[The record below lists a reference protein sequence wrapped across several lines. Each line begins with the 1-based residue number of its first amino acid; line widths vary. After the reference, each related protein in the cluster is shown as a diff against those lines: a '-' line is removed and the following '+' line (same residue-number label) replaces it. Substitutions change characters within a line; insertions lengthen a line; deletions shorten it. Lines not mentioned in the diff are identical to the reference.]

1 MTGFTVRVELHGADG
16 KEYETLHQSMARYGF
31 RRTIRGVDA
40 RGATHDYVLPTAEY
54 DHQSTSTSAEV
65 RDLAKRI
72 ADSVRTGAWVLVTQ
86 VADRAWSTHAIA

>member
-1 MTGFTVRVELHGADG
+1 MTDFTVRVELHGADG

-40 RGATHDYVLPTAEY
+40 RGAAHDYVLPTAEY
-54 DHQSTSTSAEV
+54 DHQSTGTAADV

-72 ADSVRTGAWVLVTQ
+72 ADGVRPRAWVLVTQ
-86 VADRAWSTHAIA
+86 AADRAWDTHVLA